1 MTKTTRTFL
10 IGVVAAVV
18 VVLIA
23 WAAMRQPPRPAPAPA
38 PSSAAGEPELTSIP
52 RTPLAT
58 AKQEI
63 DQGSVVV
70 IDVRDADS
78 YVAAHIPGSL
88 QIPLAR
94 IEGEINYLPR
104 GKPILTYCT

>member
-23 WAAMRQPPRPAPAPA
+23 WAAMRQSPRPAAAPA
-38 PSSAAGEPELTSIP
+38 PSSAASGVRGMEVSSGSP
-52 RTPLAT
+52 AA

-94 IEGEINYLPR
+94 IEGEVNYLPR
-104 GKPILTYCT
+104 GKRILTYCT